1 MEMNRSFTKGPIL
14 RVLLKYALPVLAV
27 LFLQALYGEVDLLV
41 VGQFGT
47 AADVSAVATFS
58 QLLQLVTFVTTGLAM
73 GITISI
79 GHAVGCPYIGRSF
92 DENWNLDDPTGKS
105 DEAFISVIR
114 EIEERVLQLKQQLA
128 EELQA

>member
-14 RVLLKYALPVLAV
+14 RVLLKFALPVLAV

-79 GHAVGCPYIGRSF
+79 GRSF